1 MYQYTTSVGHRE
13 LVKITISVGKKKN
26 GRENKEELEEETES
40 CSAIHGYA
48 IHCNLANHARERG
61 AVSSVQLN
69 LLHDPTFPNKIPTII
84 FPLFLSIFKKSEG

>member
-13 LVKITISVGKKKN
+13 LVKITILCWQKKKN
-26 GRENKEELEEETES
+26 GRENTEELEEETES

-61 AVSSVQLN
+61 GVSSVQIPRYHGGSNERVTKTSN
-69 LLHDPTFPNKIPTII
+69 LAF
-84 FPLFLSIFKKSEG
+84 FK